1 MYKMKNLKKQ
11 IKIKNKYAQMILD
24 LAIGYDGY
32 TKEKELK
39 RLIDEISEL
48 ALLLIQCDDKK
59 IIYISGNKGYNILFE
74 EQ

>member
-1 MYKMKNLKKQ
+1 MYRMKNLKRQ

-24 LAIGYDGY
+24 LATGYDGY
-32 TKEKELK
+32 TKEKDLK

-59 IIYISGNKGYNILFE
+59 IIYISGNKGCNILFE

>member
-1 MYKMKNLKKQ
+1 MYRMKNLKRQ
-11 IKIKNKYAQMILD
+11 IETKDKYAQMILD
-24 LAIGYDGY
+24 LATGYDGY

>member
-1 MYKMKNLKKQ
+1 MYRMKNLKRQ
-11 IKIKNKYAQMILD
+11 IETKDKYAQMILD
-24 LAIGYDGY
+24 LATGYDGC
-32 TKEKELK
+32 TKEKDLK

-59 IIYISGNKGYNILFE
+59 IIYISGNKKYNILFE